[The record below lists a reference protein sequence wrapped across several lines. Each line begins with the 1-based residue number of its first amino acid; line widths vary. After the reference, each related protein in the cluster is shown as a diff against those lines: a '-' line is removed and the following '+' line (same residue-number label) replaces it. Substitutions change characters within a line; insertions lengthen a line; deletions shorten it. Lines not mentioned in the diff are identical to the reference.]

1 MMKRTS
7 PFAQVNFTYQFMR
20 RKLFIF
26 SQFMYDEHIKARLVK
41 DSRALRAAVSEQ
53 QQNRQEGAAAA
64 QERYSFERA
73 DKWNRNIRKLGVNA
87 DGESYLDQFRALIT
101 QARQQLQLFYCTITE
116 NNYSTD

>member
-1 MMKRTS
+1 
-7 PFAQVNFTYQFMR
+7 MR

-53 QQNRQEGAAAA
+53 QQQRQEGTT
-64 QERYSFERA
+64 ERYSFERA

-101 QARQQLQLFYCTITE
+101 QVALSLCLRAHVLILVQEFSATREYFAMYS
-116 NNYSTD
+116 YSTTAELYTV

>member
-1 MMKRTS
+1 
-7 PFAQVNFTYQFMR
+7 MR

-53 QQNRQEGAAAA
+53 QQQQNRKEGAAAA

-101 QARQQLQLFYCTITE
+101 QARQQLQLLYCTITE